1 MKKVILLKNLAK
13 SAAGRKEEART
24 RYIYIYTCQFCQV
37 PLHKSEC
44 FTKCHTNLTR
54 NIGHK

>member
-24 RYIYIYTCQFCQV
+24 RYIYIYIYMSILSGSTSQ
-37 PLHKSEC
+37 K
-44 FTKCHTNLTR
+44 
-54 NIGHK
+54 

>member
-24 RYIYIYTCQFCQV
+24 RYIYIYIHVNSVRF
-37 PLHKSEC
+37 H
-44 FTKCHTNLTR
+44 FTKVNVLQNVTLT
-54 NIGHK
+54 

>member
-24 RYIYIYTCQFCQV
+24 RYIYIYMSILSGSTSQ
-37 PLHKSEC
+37 K
-44 FTKCHTNLTR
+44 
-54 NIGHK
+54 